1 MKISD
6 WTRPGAVSCLSIFF
20 SCSAVGCS
28 FIEENGGGNFSN
40 VTSCFFCLG
49 EGILVNEDQCHD
61 SNVIFIDDLL
71 QSLDSTSH

>member
-1 MKISD
+1 MPLVAFKY
-6 WTRPGAVSCLSIFF
+6 IFF
-20 SCSAVGCS
+20 SSFAVGCS
-28 FIEENGGGNFSN
+28 FIEENGGNFSN
-40 VTSCFFCLG
+40 VTSYFFCLG